1 LNLED
6 KDTTILRNVGN
17 HPPNN
22 IATHHRRL
30 ECSTSTL
37 VITSYIAQ
45 ELHFSKRMMMMMMT
59 VANRDP
65 AVRLSTNAKNATL
78 YVPLEVTYGSG
89 FAIA

>member
-1 LNLED
+1 M
-6 KDTTILRNVGN
+6 
-17 HPPNN
+17 
-22 IATHHRRL
+22 
-30 ECSTSTL
+30 
-37 VITSYIAQ
+37 
-45 ELHFSKRMMMMMMT
+45 MMMMMMT